1 MTKPMARRHAAIRA
15 LATALLV
22 ASACATPSAQSPVPE
37 GKDWRF
43 AAASARRGWVSVSQ
57 TTTGTGYLAV
67 TTTTTSA
74 ATIPA
79 IMIGIAPPKPLA
91 LGDLGNRALLRRS
104 PALAHRAFRPIS
116 ELP

>member
-1 MTKPMARRHAAIRA
+1 MTTPMARRHAPMQA

-22 ASACATPSAQSPVPE
+22 ASACATPSAQAPVPE

-43 AAASARRGWVSVSQ
+43 IAATARSSWVSVSQ
-57 TTTGTGYLAV
+57 STTGAGTVAV

-74 ATIPA
+74 ATLPA
-79 IMIGIAPPKPLA
+79 IVIGIARPKPLA
-91 LGDLGNRALLRRS
+91 LGDLGNRAMLRRD